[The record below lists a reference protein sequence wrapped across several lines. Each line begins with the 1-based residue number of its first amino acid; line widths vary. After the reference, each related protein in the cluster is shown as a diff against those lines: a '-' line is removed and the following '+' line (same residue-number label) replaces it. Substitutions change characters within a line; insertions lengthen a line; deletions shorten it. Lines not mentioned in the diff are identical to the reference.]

1 MVNFKIFNEIQ
12 AIDLIAGGRSKNKNR
27 RVLRTP
33 NTYHRLAVKLYK
45 FLTRRTNSKVNGL
58 ILKRLMNSRV
68 HRAPISIARL
78 AKFAARK
85 SYSTANK
92 A

>member
-1 MVNFKIFNEIQ
+1 MVNLKISKNQ
-12 AIDLIAGGRSKNKNR
+12 AIDLIAGGRSKNHKMK
-27 RVLRTP
+27 VLRTP

-45 FLTRRTNSKVNGL
+45 FLARRTSSKVNAL
-58 ILKRLMNSRV
+58 ILRRMMNSRI
-68 HRAPISIARL
+68 HRAPVSIARL

-85 SYSTANK
+85 SYSTVNK